1 MHRLV
6 ARSLVVLA
14 ACWPLRLEFGTGRS
28 STRDE
33 LEGFGIDPQETRPMW
48 EEALDVVVG
57 AWTTD
62 VFSCQYSVA
71 ATY

>member
-1 MHRLV
+1 MAGRRLDYGDLRAV
-6 ARSLVVLA
+6 SDG
-14 ACWPLRLEFGTGRS
+14 RLEFGTGRS